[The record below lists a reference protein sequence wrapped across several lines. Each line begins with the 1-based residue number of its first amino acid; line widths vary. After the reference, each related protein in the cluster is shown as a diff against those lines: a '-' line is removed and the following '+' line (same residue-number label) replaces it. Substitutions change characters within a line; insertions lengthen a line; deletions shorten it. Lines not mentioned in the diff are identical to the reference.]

1 MWLPLL
7 WKLVLPHISM
17 DWTDLSPSSFKNKY
31 GFPGTLPSPFVDWI
45 KLFNMPTKGA
55 DY

>member
-17 DWTDLSPSSFKNKY
+17 DLADTEPSLSFKNKY
-31 GFPGTLPSPFVDWI
+31 GFPGTFPSPFVDWM
-45 KLFNMPTKGA
+45 KLFNIPIKSA
-55 DY
+55 D